1 VLLLA
6 STGVFLV
13 LSVAS
18 VGILVSLP
26 ANLNATLAV
35 DYDFFMR
42 AGHRFVDGQ
51 GFYLEHQL
59 TGPYVMTIGVDT
71 LYPPTVL
78 FLFVPF
84 LVLPAVL
91 WWAIPLGIIGYAI
104 WRWRPAMWAW
114 PLLAFAL
121 WWPRDMS
128 MVILGST
135 GMWIS
140 AFVAAGLLWGWGG
153 PLILMKPTLAPFAL
167 AGFPRR
173 AWWAGVGLVVVASA
187 VTLPLWPDYVTAMMN
202 GSGLSP
208 IPYTL
213 PDLPLIFLPVVA
225 WAGRRHPEQ
234 SRAS

>member
-1 VLLLA
+1 VLLLS

-13 LSVAS
+13 LALAS
-18 VGILVSLP
+18 VGELVSHWS
-26 ANLNATLAV
+26 AFTV
-35 DYDFFMR
+35 SIGEDFRFFVG
-42 AGHRFVDGQ
+42 AAQRFVDGQ
-51 GFYLEHQL
+51 GFYRAHQL
-59 TGPYVMTIGVDT
+59 AGPYTMTIAVDT
-71 LYPPTVL
+71 FYPPTAL

-91 WWAIPLGIIGYAI
+91 WWAIPLGIIGYTV
-104 WRWRPAMWAW
+104 WRWRPAMWTW
-114 PLLAFAL
+114 PVVAFAL

-128 MVILGST
+128 MVIWGNT
-135 GMWIS
+135 GMWI
-140 AFVAAGLLWGWGG
+140 AALVAAGLMWGWAG
-153 PLILMKPTLAPFAL
+153 PLVLFKPTFAPFAL
-167 AGFPRR
+167 AGVPRR
-173 AWWAGVGLVVVASA
+173 AWWAGVGLALVAWA

-225 WAGRRHPEQ
+225 WAGRRRPEQ